1 VHRWTVPTRRSVTW
15 LVYLNDDWQEHE
27 GGALRTYP
35 RLSLADGVVGAH
47 LGNLQVG
54 WIRHTLPV
62 YLDAITRE
70 DGLLFLYSCD
80 LKGKIT
86 LLSDAFPMPP
96 KPVDFGRFIK
106 PEVAASISGGA
117 AGERNDFEQIS
128 TARLDPRFA
137 GNDVSSSQPLAPSEP
152 DSFEHFDII
161 PEGGTLVLFDSV
173 SLPHQ
178 VLPVTAKRPRIAAT
192 GWFHEDSQ
200 LFIPPFPKQTA

>member
-1 VHRWTVPTRRSVTW
+1 
-15 LVYLNDDWQEHE
+15 
-27 GGALRTYP
+27 
-35 RLSLADGVVGAH
+35 
-47 LGNLQVG
+47 
-54 WIRHTLPV
+54 
-62 YLDAITRE
+62 
-70 DGLLFLYSCD
+70 
-80 LKGKIT
+80 
-86 LLSDAFPMPP
+86 MPP

-178 VLPVTAKRPRIAAT
+178 PLVKELYRRLKLYDREHVEAILATRFLLATQGREVLPVTAKRPRIAAT